1 MRKTF
6 LGALG
11 FLLVSAQ
18 MQAQTET
25 DSIGTTHELKDVV
38 VKATN
43 GYQPLAHLLIFSAFD
58 NSRPYRRKRFFGCYF
73 MIFFDWEVPSVN
85 WVTSMLKPLN
95 GTALSCPC
103 KS

>member
-6 LGALG
+6 LGAFG

-25 DSIGTTHELKDVV
+25 DSIGRTQELKDVV

-43 GYQPLAHLLIFSAFD
+43 GYQPLAYSLIFSAFD
-58 NSRPYRRKRFFGCYF
+58 NSRPHQ
-73 MIFFDWEVPSVN
+73 IISI
-85 WVTSMLKPLN
+85 TH
-95 GTALSCPC
+95 
-103 KS
+103 

>member
-11 FLLVSAQ
+11 FLLMSPQ
-18 MQAQTET
+18 MLAQTET

-43 GYQPLAHLLIFSAFD
+43 GYQPLAHLLIFSALD
-58 NSRPYRRKRFFGCYF
+58 ISRPYHVRRFFGVLLYDF
-73 MIFFDWEVPSVN
+73 
-85 WVTSMLKPLN
+85 L
-95 GTALSCPC
+95 
-103 KS
+103 

>member
-11 FLLVSAQ
+11 FLLVSPQ

-25 DSIGTTHELKDVV
+25 DSIGSTHELKDVV

-43 GYQPLAHLLIFSAFD
+43 GYQPLAYSLIFSAFD
-58 NSRPYRRKRFFGCYF
+58 NSRPHQ
-73 MIFFDWEVPSVN
+73 IISI
-85 WVTSMLKPLN
+85 TH
-95 GTALSCPC
+95 
-103 KS
+103 

>member
-11 FLLVSAQ
+11 FLLVSAR

-25 DSIGTTHELKDVV
+25 DSIGSTHELKDVV

-43 GYQPLAHLLIFSAFD
+43 GYQPLAYSLIFSALD
-58 NSRPYRRKRFFGCYF
+58 ISRPHQ
-73 MIFFDWEVPSVN
+73 IIII
-85 WVTSMLKPLN
+85 TH
-95 GTALSCPC
+95 
-103 KS
+103 

>member
-11 FLLVSAQ
+11 FLLVSPQ

-25 DSIGTTHELKDVV
+25 DSIGSTHELKEVV

-43 GYQPLAHLLIFSAFD
+43 GYQSLAHSLIFSAFD
-58 NSRPYRRKRFFGCYF
+58 NSRPHQ
-73 MIFFDWEVPSVN
+73 IISI
-85 WVTSMLKPLN
+85 TH
-95 GTALSCPC
+95 
-103 KS
+103 